1 MSPAQLFSELDSRN
15 RSTRLL
21 ALETL
26 RNLERLGISGNSIQ
40 AGPCLPSYDHVHTVV
55 SYGDGIP
62 GLHSVSRMV
71 WAAHEAQ
78 AFSTLIVEHES
89 LLHCEEATEA
99 VGIVNEETNNPLQ
112 LALGVEFKAPL
123 AIADAA
129 TKRLSADLLKR
140 WGQGDAA
147 WVVGMG
153 VRPNEELTR
162 LVKRFQTAKRQ
173 RAEEQLER
181 LCRHFAIMPAIK
193 VSDIVTPE
201 GNITDRSLCYHVA
214 RIVCRDHES
223 PQCNRVASEVR
234 KLLNP
239 GQPGYVPYPSE
250 LPCYQD
256 LLATLQRLGMTPT
269 FTAQLRGE
277 PLENSLQLLKAWGI
291 RALDVAGIE
300 PYEPDAERDIQHF
313 LAMAEKHHLQFFG
326 GADYRGAGTGWQHHA
341 AWMDAPLI
349 RESLKHVAIVAS
361 VGIHQDRRRSPAVVS

>member
-15 RSTRLL
+15 RITRLL

-26 RNLERLGISGNSIQ
+26 RNLERLGISDNSIQ

-78 AFSTLIVEHES
+78 TFSTLIVEHES
-89 LLHCEEATEA
+89 LLHCEEAVEA
-99 VGIVNEETNNPLQ
+99 VDIVNREADEPLR

-123 AIADAA
+123 AISDKA
-129 TKRLSADLLKR
+129 TKRLSADLLER

-147 WVVGMG
+147 WVVGVG
-153 VRPNEELTR
+153 VRPSADLKR
-162 LVKRFQTAKRQ
+162 LVERFQTAKRQ

-181 LCRHFAIMPAIK
+181 LSQHFAIKPALK
-193 VSDIVTPE
+193 LSDIATPE
-201 GNITDRSLCYHVA
+201 GNVTDRSLCHHVA
-214 RIVCRDHES
+214 KTLCRDQDV
-223 PQCNRVASEVR
+223 PQRNRVASEVR

-239 GQPGYVPYPSE
+239 GQPGYAPYPTE
-250 LPCYQD
+250 LPCYQE
-256 LLATLQRLGMTPT
+256 LVATLQRLGMTPT

-277 PLENSLQLLKAWGI
+277 PLENALRLLKAWGI

-313 LAMAEKHHLQFFG
+313 LTLAEKHHLQFFG
-326 GADYRGAGTGWQHHA
+326 GADYRGEGTGWQHHA

-349 RESLKHVAIVAS
+349 RKSLERVAVPISARVL
-361 VGIHQDRRRSPAVVS
+361 QDRRRGLTAVS